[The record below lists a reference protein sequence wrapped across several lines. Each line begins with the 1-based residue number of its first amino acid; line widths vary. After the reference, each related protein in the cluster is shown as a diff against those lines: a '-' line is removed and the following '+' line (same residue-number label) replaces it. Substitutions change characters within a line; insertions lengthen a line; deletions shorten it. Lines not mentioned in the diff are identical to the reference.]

1 MKNLLLLVG
10 MLFCA
15 ITATAQYNQPIS
27 PNTGEDWSGSP
38 RLLVQNGNAQ
48 EVELAST
55 TVTGAIVGV
64 IADINVR
71 QVYVNHGTKPI
82 EAVYVFP
89 GSTRAA
95 VYAMTMTVGNHI
107 IRSVIREK
115 EQARRE
121 YTAAKSQGRSASLL
135 EMLKPNIFRMNVAN
149 VRPGDSIVID
159 MRYTEAIYLSEN
171 VYEFVY
177 PAVVAPRYVGAV
189 QTEVDAA
196 LSSKELPTEIPGK
209 FSISLR
215 LATGVMLKNIYSPSH
230 DLDVDNGNVYTKKN
244 VKMNLV
250 SHCRVGISPKDSLKQ
265 NRDFVLRYS
274 LSGRAIESGLLLY
287 KGETENYFMLMA
299 QPPRN
304 VEIPSILPRE
314 FVFIVDVSG
323 SMNGEPL
330 NIANYLMKN
339 LLTTLRPQDKFNIM
353 TFSGGSDVFANS
365 SVEAT
370 KSNVLRGLSF
380 LSNNSQYGGGTELL
394 PALKRALAMPSDE
407 NCSRSFVVITDGYV
421 SIEREAFKLVREN
434 LNKANIYA
442 FGIGQSVNRYLMEG
456 LARAGNADPMIITNM
471 NETSTMA
478 DKFKQYIEAPVLT
491 NIKIDYGNLDVYDV
505 EPASIPDV
513 TSQRPVI
520 VFGKWR
526 GKPYGTVTL
535 TGTTAD
541 STIDISMNIGALPM
555 IAAHSA
561 LKYLWAR
568 NKIMMIED
576 GSNQMPTDEERKI
589 ITNIGL
595 QYNLL
600 TRYTSFVAIDS
611 LTPVVA
617 VRKSVPP
624 RDTARE
630 VVPAKKSSLPPS
642 GPKGGDLTNDFPNPK
657 IAEGAVKTNRIY
669 DSAVTTQKL
678 RQGSVTGAKIADGT
692 NSDIDIV
699 NNTIINS
706 GIEAKAVRPS
716 RLATSPSQDLQ
727 NRLLMGWGPTS
738 ADSMVWTNDPSTTE
752 TVLHWDGTNLN
763 WRRFDPLTLN
773 KLSESA
779 ASSTQIGGNRNR
791 LLVGINPVTSD
802 TMGWLKSPANAPA
815 NNGYVLRY
823 DPTKDIIE
831 WAPNN
836 KLFFPID
843 GDTTINLSLA
853 PAMIRLTNRGDGR
866 ALILENPDSSLSSK
880 GLIVT
885 LPEASAT
892 SKNKDAKQSTAPST
906 TKAGKSS
913 ASKKETNNTIANKT
927 SSQSGSNPLLVPNV
941 TDKLRFPVDFNTD
954 DEKEDST
961 APANKEWEFKHGKTE
976 YKFHSNN
983 GKKTHKGNKVTTN
996 ATSNKDEEI
1005 ASGGAAT
1012 ISGNN
1017 GAIPQKAAKGK
1028 TSGKGAKQT
1037 PTTAKASRDKA
1048 ATKIPVAA
1056 ATAEDMLSKDTSSL
1070 QVASGDSISVQ
1081 NGLSEAVPQGGI
1093 SIRGSRSTEANLR
1106 VQGTDITDQVSGGNS
1121 GIQMTPSITEYSGSY
1136 DSIDDNADPLN
1147 PGKKKPR
1154 IYGGIITA
1162 LTFGSL
1168 GKYEPNSLTGNALT
1182 GISHDTKIGYSTGV
1196 RLEYLLG
1203 DVKNSKSFITAD
1215 VMFGRLGF
1223 GYSAQDSVQSMA
1235 FGKIPGKYQLTTT
1248 ASAFTLNAQYTHWIP
1263 GTFLGVTAGLSTN
1276 YLFNIEH
1283 SYSVTADK
1291 AILPSASS
1299 IGTSD
1304 SGRTVQYVDAATND
1318 INRLQLG
1325 IVVGLSYDIL
1335 LGRAALTP
1343 FAQFEYGL
1351 NGILSG
1357 GKERPM
1363 MVRAGFS
1370 IIFAF

>member
-15 ITATAQYNQPIS
+15 ITATAQYNQPS
-27 PNTGEDWSGSP
+27 NPNTGEDWSGSP
-38 RLLVQNGNAQ
+38 RLLVQKGNAQ
-48 EVELAST
+48 DVELAST

-64 IADINVR
+64 IADVNIR
-71 QVYVNHGTKPI
+71 QVYVNYGTKPI

-189 QTEVDAA
+189 QSEVDAA
-196 LSSKELPTEIPGK
+196 LSGKELPTEIPGK

-215 LATGVMLKNIYSPSH
+215 LATGMLLKSIYSPSH

-250 SHCRVGISPKDSLKQ
+250 SHSRVGISPKDSLKQ

-274 LSGRAIESGLLLY
+274 LTGRAIESGLLLY

-323 SMNGEPL
+323 SMHGTPL
-330 NIANYLMKN
+330 AIADRLMRN
-339 LLTTLRPQDKFNIM
+339 LFNTLRPQDKFNIM
-353 TFSGGSDVFANS
+353 TFSGGSQVLADES
-365 SVEAT
+365 LEAT
-370 KSNVLRGLSF
+370 EENIRRGLAF
-380 LSNNSQYGGGTELL
+380 QLQNSNYGGGTELL
-394 PALKRALAMPSDE
+394 PALKRALAMPADE
-407 NCSRSFVVITDGYV
+407 KCSRSFVVITDGFV
-421 SIEREAFKLVREN
+421 DIEREAFKLVREN
-434 LNKANIYA
+434 LNEANIYA
-442 FGIGQSVNRYLMEG
+442 FGIGSSVNRYLMEG

-471 NETSTMA
+471 NEASTMA

-513 TSQRPVI
+513 TAQRPVI

-617 VRKSVPP
+617 VRKIVPP

-642 GPKGGDLTNDFPNPK
+642 GPKGGDLTGDYPNPK

-678 RQGSVTGAKIADGT
+678 REGAVTAIPQKVPKGKASGKGAKET
-692 NSDIDIV
+692 
-699 NNTIINS
+699 
-706 GIEAKAVRPS
+706 
-716 RLATSPSQDLQ
+716 
-727 NRLLMGWGPTS
+727 PT
-738 ADSMVWTNDPSTTE
+738 T
-752 TVLHWDGTNLN
+752 
-763 WRRFDPLTLN
+763 
-773 KLSESA
+773 
-779 ASSTQIGGNRNR
+779 
-791 LLVGINPVTSD
+791 
-802 TMGWLKSPANAPA
+802 
-815 NNGYVLRY
+815 
-823 DPTKDIIE
+823 TKDE
-831 WAPNN
+831 EKYTRRLTRDPFSTDSLDYSTSTPEKN
-836 KLFFPID
+836 KTWEQLQQ
-843 GDTTINLSLA
+843 LQKELA
-853 PAMIRLTNRGDGR
+853 PDYQDAD
-866 ALILENPDSSLSSK
+866 ALKP
-880 GLIVT
+880 
-885 LPEASAT
+885 
-892 SKNKDAKQSTAPST
+892 
-906 TKAGKSS
+906 GKSS
-913 ASKKETNNTIANKT
+913 ASKK
-927 SSQSGSNPLLVPNV
+927 
-941 TDKLRFPVDFNTD
+941 
-954 DEKEDST
+954 
-961 APANKEWEFKHGKTE
+961 
-976 YKFHSNN
+976 
-983 GKKTHKGNKVTTN
+983 
-996 ATSNKDEEI
+996 
-1005 ASGGAAT
+1005 
-1012 ISGNN
+1012 
-1017 GAIPQKAAKGK
+1017 
-1028 TSGKGAKQT
+1028 
-1037 PTTAKASRDKA
+1037 
-1048 ATKIPVAA
+1048 ATKDSRVKEPRPTVVPVVPI
-1056 ATAEDMLSKDTSSL
+1056 SKDARAQDTSSL
-1070 QVASGDSISVQ
+1070 QVTTSDSISVQ
-1081 NGLSEAVPQGGI
+1081 NGLGEVVPQGGI
-1093 SIRGSRSTEANLR
+1093 TPSTRSSETTIR
-1106 VQGTDITDQVSGGNS
+1106 VQGTDVGNQISIGGYSGGLS
-1121 GIQMTPSITEYSGSY
+1121 YTPSSG
-1136 DSIDDNADPLN
+1136 DIEMDADPLS

-1168 GKYEPNSLTGNALT
+1168 GKYEPNGLTGNALT

-1223 GYSAQDSVQSMA
+1223 QYSAQDSVQSTTSEKML
-1235 FGKIPGKYQLTTT
+1235 GQYNLTTT
-1248 ASAFTLNAQYTHWIP
+1248 ASAFTLNAFYTHLLP
-1263 GTFLGVTAGLSTN
+1263 GTYLGITAGITTN
-1276 YLFNIEH
+1276 YIFNVEH
-1283 SYSVTADK
+1283 SYSVTASK
-1291 AILPSASS
+1291 AILPSASTIS
-1299 IGTSD
+1299 ASD
-1304 SGRTVQYVDAATND
+1304 SGRTMQYADASTAEV
-1318 INRLQLG
+1318 NRLQLG
-1325 IVVGLSYDIL
+1325 VAAGLRYDIL
-1335 LGRAALTP
+1335 LGRAVLTP

>member
-15 ITATAQYNQPIS
+15 ITATAQFNQSSS

-38 RLLVQNGNAQ
+38 RLLVQKGNAQ
-48 EVELAST
+48 DVELAST

-64 IADINVR
+64 IADVNIR

-149 VRPGDSIVID
+149 VRPGDSMVID

-196 LSSKELPTEIPGK
+196 LSGKELPTEIPGK

-215 LATGVMLKNIYSPSH
+215 LATGMLLKSIYSPSH

-250 SHCRVGISPKDSLKQ
+250 SHSRVGISPKDSLKQ

-274 LSGRAIESGLLLY
+274 LTGRVIESGLLLY

-323 SMNGEPL
+323 SMHGTPL
-330 NIANYLMKN
+330 AIADRLMRN
-339 LLTTLRPQDKFNIM
+339 LFNTLRPQDKFNIM
-353 TFSGGSDVFANS
+353 TFSGGSQVLADES
-365 SVEAT
+365 LEAT
-370 KSNVLRGLSF
+370 EENIRRGLAF
-380 LSNNSQYGGGTELL
+380 QLQNSHYGGGTELL
-394 PALKRALAMPSDE
+394 PALKRALAMPADE
-407 NCSRSFVVITDGYV
+407 KCSRSFVVITDGFV
-421 SIEREAFKLVREN
+421 DIEREAFKLVREN
-434 LNKANIYA
+434 LNEANIYA
-442 FGIGQSVNRYLMEG
+442 FGIGSSVNRYLMEG

-471 NETSTMA
+471 NEASTMA

-513 TSQRPVI
+513 TAQRPVI

-611 LTPVVA
+611 ITPVVA
-617 VRKSVPP
+617 VRKIVPP

-642 GPKGGDLTNDFPNPK
+642 GPKGGDLTGDYPNPK

-738 ADSMVWTNDPSTTE
+738 SDSMVWTNDPSTTE

-885 LPEASAT
+885 LPEASNTYSTPSNSEVLNGGTGIGFGGLDTLRGNYWVKPQKAAKGKA
-892 SKNKDAKQSTAPST
+892 SGKGAKQTPKTAKSGKKYIKRISVDRFMPDSVFSDTLNSTPERKEMLRQLHQLQKEIAPDNQDADAL
-906 TKAGKSS
+906 KPGKSS
-913 ASKKETNNTIANKT
+913 ASKKETKDSRLKEPRPTVA
-927 SSQSGSNPLLVPNV
+927 PVVPI
-941 TDKLRFPVDFNTD
+941 
-954 DEKEDST
+954 S
-961 APANKEWEFKHGKTE
+961 
-976 YKFHSNN
+976 
-983 GKKTHKGNKVTTN
+983 
-996 ATSNKDEEI
+996 KD
-1005 ASGGAAT
+1005 ALA
-1012 ISGNN
+1012 
-1017 GAIPQKAAKGK
+1017 Q
-1028 TSGKGAKQT
+1028 
-1037 PTTAKASRDKA
+1037 
-1048 ATKIPVAA
+1048 
-1056 ATAEDMLSKDTSSL
+1056 DTSSL
-1070 QVASGDSISVQ
+1070 QVAAGDSISVQ
-1081 NGLSEAVPQGGI
+1081 NGLGEVVPQEI
-1093 SIRGSRSTEANLR
+1093 NIRGGRSNETTIR
-1106 VQGTDITDQVSGGNS
+1106 VQGTDVGDQISTSGYSGGLS
-1121 GIQMTPSITEYSGSY
+1121 YTPSSGDDEI
-1136 DSIDDNADPLN
+1136 DSDADPLS
-1147 PGKKKPR
+1147 PGKKAPR

-1168 GKYEPNSLTGNALT
+1168 GTYEPNGLTGNALT
-1182 GISHDTKIGYSTGV
+1182 GISHDTKLGYSTGIHV
-1196 RLEYLLG
+1196 EYLLG
-1203 DVKNSKSFITAD
+1203 DAKNSKSSITAD

-1223 GYSAQDSVQSMA
+1223 LYSAQDSVLSMTSEKMLGQYSLA
-1235 FGKIPGKYQLTTT
+1235 TS
-1248 ASAFTLNAQYTHWIP
+1248 ASAFTLNALYNIRIP
-1263 GTFLGVTAGLSTN
+1263 RTYLGFAAGITTS
-1276 YLFNIEH
+1276 YIFNVEH
-1283 SYSVTADK
+1283 SYSVTASK
-1291 AILPSASS
+1291 AILPSASTIS
-1299 IGTSD
+1299 TSD
-1304 SGRTVQYVDAATND
+1304 SGRTMQYVDAATNEV
-1318 INRLQLG
+1318 NRLQLG

-1335 LGRAALTP
+1335 IGRAALTP

-1363 MVRAGFS
+1363 MVRVGFS
-1370 IIFAF
+1370 IIFAL

>member
-15 ITATAQYNQPIS
+15 ITATAQYNQSIS
-27 PNTGEDWSGSP
+27 PNNGEDWSGSP
-38 RLLVQNGNAQ
+38 RLLVQKGNAQ
-48 EVELAST
+48 DVELAST

-64 IADINVR
+64 IADVNIR

-189 QTEVDAA
+189 QSEVDAA
-196 LSSKELPTEIPGK
+196 LSGKELPTEIPGK

-215 LATGVMLKNIYSPSH
+215 LATGMLLKSIYSPSH

-250 SHCRVGISPKDSLKQ
+250 SHSRVGISPKDSLKQ

-274 LSGRAIESGLLLY
+274 LTGRAIESGLLLY

-330 NIANYLMKN
+330 NIANHLMKN

-471 NETSTMA
+471 NEATSMA
-478 DKFKQYIEAPVLT
+478 DKFKHYIEAPVLT
-491 NIKIDYGNLDVYDV
+491 KIKVDYGNLDVYDV

-513 TSQRPVI
+513 TAQRPVI

-617 VRKSVPP
+617 VRKIVPP
-624 RDTARE
+624 RDTAR
-630 VVPAKKSSLPPS
+630 ASTASKK
-642 GPKGGDLTNDFPNPK
+642 
-657 IAEGAVKTNRIY
+657 I
-669 DSAVTTQKL
+669 DS
-678 RQGSVTGAKIADGT
+678 D
-692 NSDIDIV
+692 
-699 NNTIINS
+699 
-706 GIEAKAVRPS
+706 
-716 RLATSPSQDLQ
+716 
-727 NRLLMGWGPTS
+727 
-738 ADSMVWTNDPSTTE
+738 
-752 TVLHWDGTNLN
+752 TVLDVTEKLKEKLKRP
-763 WRRFDPLTLN
+763 RRWI
-773 KLSESA
+773 
-779 ASSTQIGGNRNR
+779 ST
-791 LLVGINPVTSD
+791 
-802 TMGWLKSPANAPA
+802 
-815 NNGYVLRY
+815 
-823 DPTKDIIE
+823 
-831 WAPNN
+831 
-836 KLFFPID
+836 
-843 GDTTINLSLA
+843 
-853 PAMIRLTNRGDGR
+853 
-866 ALILENPDSSLSSK
+866 DS
-880 GLIVT
+880 
-885 LPEASAT
+885 T
-892 SKNKDAKQSTAPST
+892 SKNS
-906 TKAGKSS
+906 AGDIS
-913 ASKKETNNTIANKT
+913 ETHST
-927 SSQSGSNPLLVPNV
+927 SSNSKVLNGGSGIGFGGLD
-941 TDKLRFPVDFNTD
+941 TLRG
-954 DEKEDST
+954 EYWST
-961 APANKEWEFKHGKTE
+961 
-976 YKFHSNN
+976 
-983 GKKTHKGNKVTTN
+983 
-996 ATSNKDEEI
+996 
-1005 ASGGAAT
+1005 
-1012 ISGNN
+1012 
-1017 GAIPQKAAKGK
+1017 PQKAAKGK

-1037 PTTAKASRDKA
+1037 PTTAKESKKYVRRLCRDPFSTDSLDYSTQGEKKLREQLQRLQKELAPDYQDADALKPGKSSASKKG
-1048 ATKIPVAA
+1048 TKDSRVKEPRPAVAA
-1056 ATAEDMLSKDTSSL
+1056 AAPILKDTSSL

-1106 VQGTDITDQVSGGNS
+1106 VQGTDITDQVSSGNS

-1168 GKYEPNSLTGNALT
+1168 GKYEPNGLTGNALT
-1182 GISHDTKIGYSTGV
+1182 GISHDTKIGYSTGI
-1196 RLEYLLG
+1196 RLVYLLG